1 MLCLLPQKAGVAC
14 TRMTD
19 TQNKTHYNPAERQ
32 LLQAKPDRRSSKA
45 VKAEAIVPGCRTQR
59 ERAATAFIPEGSGRP
74 GYLAPRSRRPPANAV
89 GARTAGVSP
98 AASGRARQAGGDPL
112 TQFPQPL
119 APRQAVPRVSAP
131 RRPVP
136 GTRAGP
142 RRALSPQPA
151 RCRCVRPHLTA
162 TRTELSSGA
171 PHMLAAGD
179 SRAPGLLHRGTEAP
193 PGLRAPAQE
202 TGAAGVGRLTSA
214 ALQPCWATEWKGGG
228 DAEQEEE
235 EVIHGWRASAP
246 SPPLT
251 PHTIWGGDKARLN
264 GERGGGG
271 ASRPPAASR
280 RRGECALPPPLGTRP
295 ASRRAEGSTP
305 AGRSGLLAPHCVS
318 AGRPAGPHRA
328 LPAAGGPPCPRQGTA
343 WRCWAGRRAGEGCR
357 PQAAHVRGR

>member
-1 MLCLLPQKAGVAC
+1 MYTYDRHSL
-14 TRMTD
+14 
-19 TQNKTHYNPAERQ
+19 NKKHYKPAERQ
-32 LLQAKPDRRSSKA
+32 LLRAKPDRRSPRA
-45 VKAEAIVPGCRTQR
+45 VKAEAIVPGCPTRR
-59 ERAATAFIPEGSGRP
+59 EQAATAFIPEGSGRP
-74 GYLAPRSRRPPANAV
+74 GYLAPCSRRPPANAV

-98 AASGRARQAGGDPL
+98 GASDRARQAGGDPL
-112 TQFPQPL
+112 TQFPQPP

-151 RCRCVRPHLTA
+151 RCRCDRPHLTA

-179 SRAPGLLHRGTEAP
+179 SRAPGPLHRGTEAP
-193 PGLRAPAQE
+193 PGPRAQAQE
-202 TGAAGVGRLTSA
+202 AGAAGGGRLTSA

-271 ASRPPAASR
+271 AASFPLRVR
-280 RRGECALPPPLGTRP
+280 RSEKI
-295 ASRRAEGSTP
+295 
-305 AGRSGLLAPHCVS
+305 
-318 AGRPAGPHRA
+318 
-328 LPAAGGPPCPRQGTA
+328 
-343 WRCWAGRRAGEGCR
+343 
-357 PQAAHVRGR
+357 